1 MILYSTQNIE
11 KKDKNEVVK
20 ALGGSFLTQGPEIDK
35 FESNIK
41 KYLKVNYCT
50 VVNSATSALHLSLMA
65 LGVTKKD
72 YVWTSS
78 ITFVATS
85 NVALHLGAKVDF
97 VDIDS
102 ETFNICVEKLEK
114 KLIAAKKQQKLPK
127 VLIIVHLGGEP
138 CDLSRL
144 YKLKKKYG
152 FSILEDAAHA
162 FGSKYKNHMVGN
174 CIFSDLACFS
184 FHPLKIITT
193 GEGGAITTRNKK
205 IYNKLK
211 ALKSHGIEKNI
222 DEKKSKYIFNYK
234 QNYLGLN
241 YRLTDIQAALGN
253 SQLRRIEKKI
263 SIRRKIA
270 NYYKKNLN
278 SDIQIQKYDLKNRN
292 SYHLFIV
299 KIPIKKLR
307 ISTQKIIYTELLKRG
322 IQTNIHY
329 IPTYLQPYYQKIGF
343 KNKKYKEADIYFKSA
358 LSLPIHDNLNNIQL
372 EKVVKYINLLTKIN

>member
-11 KKDKNEVVK
+11 KKDKNAVAK
-20 ALGGSFLTQGPEIDK
+20 ALGGSFLTQGPETDK

-50 VVNSATSALHLSLMA
+50 VVNSATSGLHLSLMA
-65 LGVTKKD
+65 LGVTNKD

-85 NVALHLGAKVDF
+85 NVALHLGAKIDF

-102 ETFNICVEKLEK
+102 ATFNICVEKLEK
-114 KLIAAKKQQKLPK
+114 KLIEAKKKKKLPK

-138 CDLSRL
+138 CDLIKI
-144 YKLKKKYG
+144 YNLKKKYG
-152 FSILEDAAHA
+152 FRVLEDAAHA
-162 FGSKYKNHMVGN
+162 FGSKYRNQMIGN
-174 CIFSDLACFS
+174 CIFSDIACFS

-205 IYNKLK
+205 IYYKLK
-211 ALKSHGIEKNI
+211 ALKSHGIEQNT
-222 DEKKSKYIFNYK
+222 DHEKSKYIFNYK

-241 YRLTDIQAALGN
+241 YRLTDIQSALGN

-278 SDIQIQKYDLKNRN
+278 SNIQIQKHDLKNRN
-292 SYHLFIV
+292 SYHLFII

-307 ISTQKIIYTELLKRG
+307 IGTQKKIYTELLKHR

-343 KNKKYKEADIYFKSA
+343 KNKKYKEAYIYFKSA
-358 LSLPIHDNLNNIQL
+358 LSLPIHDKLSHEQL
-372 EKVVKYINLLTKIN
+372 KKVVKYINLLTKTD